1 MRNSTAPSLKGPQS
15 EPLCRMRSRNQRR
28 EKRKKNAEAKKQPLR
43 FSLFKSVMRLTD
55 SAALCRDVSVRH
67 LYSRIRTL
75 LPVTATSAIM
85 QPRKIGSIV
94 LMV

>member
-1 MRNSTAPSLKGPQS
+1 MRNSTGPSLKGPQS
-15 EPLCRMRSRNQRR
+15 EPLCRMCSRNQRAG
-28 EKRKKNAEAKKQPLR
+28 KKKKERRGCFLASAL
-43 FSLFKSVMRLTD
+43 FLFKSVMRLTD